1 MVLALPLKA
10 QCTWVAN
17 MPLKKGSS
25 QKTVSS
31 NIRKLRDEGYPQR
44 QAVAIALSSAGK
56 KRVTKKAKGG
66 VVRGFSPIARPQRF
80 KGVF

>member
-1 MVLALPLKA
+1 
-10 QCTWVAN
+10 

-25 QKTVSS
+25 DKTVSS
-31 NIRKLRDEGYPQR
+31 NIRKLRDEGYPQK
-44 QAVAIALSSAGK
+44 QAVAIALSSADKSK
-56 KRVTKKAKGG
+56 KKKKVVKKADGG